1 MVTPRLPSQ
10 ARWEDRGQLAPG
22 PNRRRPLR
30 FHAVGDGAGS
40 RESGA
45 AHGGASPVD
54 AAPWGLLTG
63 SSAPAVPDP
72 PAQRAGHCGGRA
84 SAAMCPSAPQRRGA
98 TRVCRASGAAGEA
111 APRPY
116 TGRAV
121 LSGAAQSGHGWA
133 VQPRPVGVRRCLTS
147 RPVRAD
153 PCRWGCVGRGAQ
165 KRDGGAACRAA
176 CSRASGAAGEAAP
189 RPYTGRAVLSGAAQ
203 SGHGWAVQP
212 RPVGVRRCLTRRWCA
227 EGSERAG
234 GRNGLVAARGLG

>member
-22 PNRRRPLR
+22 PNRRRPRR

-40 RESGA
+40 RESWA
-45 AHGGASPVD
+45 AHGVASPVD
-54 AAPWGLLTG
+54 AAPWGPLTG

-84 SAAMCPSAPQRRGA
+84 SAAMCPSAPQRGAPRGCA
-98 TRVCRASGAAGEA
+98 APSGAAGEA

-116 TGRAV
+116 TGGSARRQCNRYLPRWGRIA
-121 LSGAAQSGHGWA
+121 
-133 VQPRPVGVRRCLTS
+133 RPVGVRLRLTRRPRGPVNPTVIGPSPWS
-147 RPVRAD
+147 RDSRRDVCRRAF
-153 PCRWGCVGRGAQ
+153 R
-165 KRDGGAACRAA
+165 RA
-176 CSRASGAAGEAAP
+176 RGAAGEAAP

>member
-54 AAPWGLLTG
+54 AAPWGSLTG
-63 SSAPAVPDP
+63 SSAPAVPGP
-72 PAQRAGHCGGRA
+72 QGR
-84 SAAMCPSAPQRRGA
+84 SLRRESECRHVPERTAAWGA

-133 VQPRPVGVRRCLTS
+133 VQPRPVGVRRCLTR
-147 RPVRAD
+147 RPRGPVIVAGERVPPCARAH
-153 PCRWGCVGRGAQ
+153 RSVGRHAGVPRLWRGGRGSASPLQ
-165 KRDGGAACRAA
+165 GVGGASPVQRVSPAVAY
-176 CSRASGAAGEAAP
+176 P
-189 RPYTGRAVLSGAAQ
+189 R
-203 SGHGWAVQP
+203 P

-227 EGSERAG
+227 EGSESAG